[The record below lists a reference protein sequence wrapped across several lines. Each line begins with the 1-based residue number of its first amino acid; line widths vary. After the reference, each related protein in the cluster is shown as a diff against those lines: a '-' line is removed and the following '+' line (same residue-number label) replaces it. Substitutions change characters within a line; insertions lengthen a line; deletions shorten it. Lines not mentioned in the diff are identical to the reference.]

1 MVLGEAPILEE
12 EVLVV
17 SKPLKEEEGV
27 QEDQAVLVVQ
37 VVLVEAVKIVEA
49 VQVDAWV
56 LEEVLEDLS
65 SPVDQLALA
74 NLLRN
79 CYM

>member
-12 EVLVV
+12 EAPVV
-17 SKPLKEEEGV
+17 SKPLTEEEGV
-27 QEDQAVLVVQ
+27 QEDQAVVMVQ
-37 VVLVEAVKIVEA
+37 VVLVEAVKIVEV

-65 SPVDQLALA
+65 SPVDQLALV
-74 NLLRN
+74 NLVV
-79 CYM
+79 